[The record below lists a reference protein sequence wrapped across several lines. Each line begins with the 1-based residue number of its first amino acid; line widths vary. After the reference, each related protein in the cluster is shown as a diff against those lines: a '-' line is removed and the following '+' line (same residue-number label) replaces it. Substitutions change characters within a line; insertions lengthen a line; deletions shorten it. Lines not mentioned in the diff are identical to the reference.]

1 MGRIKVNASTLGLSS
16 NVDLYESKS
25 LRNVLLNSLETKES

>member
-1 MGRIKVNASTLGLSS
+1 MGIIKVNASTLGLSS

-25 LRNVLLNSLETKES
+25 LRNVLLNSLENKES